1 MILVLIG
8 VLGLVF
14 WIAIAGLFLALCCMA
29 GRADAL
35 ATAGV
40 VPDGTV
46 VDLREVAETR
56 RPRVE
61 RRDRGRGGAKA
72 AGAYFR
78 SRESRRSLSSLPSV
92 WQVGQ

>member
-8 VLGLVF
+8 VLGLF

-29 GRADAL
+29 GRADSL
-35 ATAGV
+35 MTAGAV
-40 VPDGTV
+40 ADGTV
-46 VDLREVAETR
+46 VDLRDVAETR
-56 RPRVE
+56 RRSVDPRA
-61 RRDRGRGGAKA
+61 RAKA